1 MCIVLCSSP
10 SLCPAFLWQRRNC
23 FIDHLLEPLG
33 SELFFFFIIII
44 FLFCRECEKS
54 FSSLS
59 YFFFSLLPLCL
70 QKKNKLQ
77 ITTFFCTY
85 ACKLIKILEP
95 SFGDWGGQG
104 TVRRKKKMKK
114 KPYIS
119 VSSSDGLDA
128 YRVILV
134 TYISA
139 AYITEQLKRNNG
151 VTFAPCFLVV
161 FMCGT
166 KV

>member
-104 TVRRKKKMKK
+104 TVRRKERWRKSLTFQFLHQM
-114 KPYIS
+114 
-119 VSSSDGLDA
+119 VWMLTGL
-128 YRVILV
+128 
-134 TYISA
+134 
-139 AYITEQLKRNNG
+139 
-151 VTFAPCFLVV
+151 FL
-161 FMCGT
+161 
-166 KV
+166 

>member
-1 MCIVLCSSP
+1 MHCFMFQPLSLSCVPVTETELLHRSP
-10 SLCPAFLWQRRNC
+10 SRATRVW
-23 FIDHLLEPLG
+23 IV
-33 SELFFFFIIII
+33 FFFIIII

-104 TVRRKKKMKK
+104 TVRRKKDEEKALHFSFFIRWSGCLQGYSCNIYKCCLHHWTTKK
-114 KPYIS
+114 K
-119 VSSSDGLDA
+119 
-128 YRVILV
+128 
-134 TYISA
+134 
-139 AYITEQLKRNNG
+139 
-151 VTFAPCFLVV
+151 
-161 FMCGT
+161 
-166 KV
+166 

>member
-104 TVRRKKKMKK
+104 TVRRKKRWRKSLTFQFLHQM
-114 KPYIS
+114 
-119 VSSSDGLDA
+119 VWMLTGL
-128 YRVILV
+128 
-134 TYISA
+134 
-139 AYITEQLKRNNG
+139 
-151 VTFAPCFLVV
+151 FL
-161 FMCGT
+161 
-166 KV
+166 

>member
-1 MCIVLCSSP
+1 M
-10 SLCPAFLWQRRNC
+10 
-23 FIDHLLEPLG
+23 
-33 SELFFFFIIII
+33 
-44 FLFCRECEKS
+44 FCRECEKS

-95 SFGDWGGQG
+95 SLGDWGGQG

>member
-33 SELFFFFIIII
+33 SELFFFFFIIII

-104 TVRRKKKMKK
+104 TVRRKKRWRKSLTFQFLHQM
-114 KPYIS
+114 
-119 VSSSDGLDA
+119 VWMLTGL
-128 YRVILV
+128 
-134 TYISA
+134 
-139 AYITEQLKRNNG
+139 
-151 VTFAPCFLVV
+151 FL
-161 FMCGT
+161 
-166 KV
+166 